1 MRIQAAAAAKRA
13 KTSQPTNPQPHER
26 IPPLPKWIENPK
38 QIPLPLSPKKEVS
51 HPRSSDF
58 PKQKSPRKQPEVSH
72 PSPRPEIIPIEKQ
85 DNQKVPAKNENMK
98 VRSSPLQSDVHSI
111 IEDPVK
117 QREQIIRERGRQY
130 ALNQWRQQN
139 SVKEAIPPPNSVQK
153 KHESDNSTIV
163 TEVSEQSSFSTGS
176 KSVASRPKAAKLIIA
191 ATDDQDSKAEEENQ
205 RRLQMFEMVKRKKAT
220 EAAEREKVI
229 KTTSSF
235 ISYRIDN

>member
-1 MRIQAAAAAKRA
+1 M
-13 KTSQPTNPQPHER
+13 
-26 IPPLPKWIENPK
+26 
-38 QIPLPLSPKKEVS
+38 SPKKEVS
-51 HPRSSDF
+51 HPRSPDF
-58 PKQKSPRKQPEVSH
+58 PEQKSPKKQPEVVH
-72 PSPRPEIIPIEKQ
+72 PSPRPEIIPAEKQ
-85 DNQKVPAKNENMK
+85 DNQKVPTKKENMK

-111 IEDPVK
+111 IDDPVK

-139 SVKEAIPPPNSVQK
+139 SVKEAIPPTNSVQK

-229 KTTSSF
+229 HTISSF
-235 ISYRIDN
+235 ISHRIDN